1 MSTQELYEFHL
12 QRAKELADKIADEG
26 ADTTLS
32 SLWRYHVMEA
42 ITHANRSGKPQF
54 TLA

>member
-32 SLWRYHVMEA
+32 SLWRFHIIKALE
-42 ITHANRSGKPQF
+42 NSNKSGKPSIV
-54 TLA
+54 LV